1 MGVRDFRDLVT
12 WQLADELRREVIA
25 FTDRQPVARDFKFC
39 SQIRDA
45 CSSSC
50 RNTSEGWGRFRPAEN
65 ARFLEF
71 ARASLCEVQDG
82 LIEAKQKTY
91 IDDELHDR
99 LWTLSKRA
107 LAANT
112 NYMKYLHRCIR
123 SGDKRWDQPK
133 ARTKNPRTNDPGT
146 ENP

>member
-25 FTDRQPVARDFKFC
+25 FTGKEPVSRDFKFC
-39 SQIRDA
+39 NQIRDA
-45 CSSSC
+45 SSSSC

-71 ARASLCEVQDG
+71 AHASLCEVQDG
-82 LIEAKQKTY
+82 LIEARQKKY

-112 NYMKYLHRCIR
+112 NYMKYLRRIIRDDERPWEHRE
-123 SGDKRWDQPK
+123 P
-133 ARTKNPRTNDPGT
+133 
-146 ENP
+146 